1 METLYELLGALPND
15 DADGLRSAFRK
26 AVKGSHPDLHP
37 GDPLAGQKFR
47 QIVRANE
54 ILADGD
60 QRAAYDHL
68 LELARAEKATMSK
81 RAVTHAVY
89 KLASAVFA
97 SAVISIMA
105 VGAYEVLL
113 HMSARSIAHT
123 VQLPA
128 ILQKSSEVAAVA
140 TPETQ
145 EMGDHA
151 ADKPATTGKA
161 PDKTAST
168 GKSDA
173 AKPIDPDQAI
183 ASSALTFPID
193 ASGVLVA
200 MLEPTPAP
208 VPVSVP
214 PPAAGD
220 AKSFREHG
228 IVSYRNGDLNGAV
241 ADFDQAIQLDPK
253 FAAAYI
259 DRGIVLYR
267 LRKFDRAF
275 ADIAQAKRLE
285 KEGHGDKE
293 AHPDKDIR
301 MDRDIRPERDIRGS
315 LDSRPGRPMSLVM
328 RRPRLPPAGT
338 VVAPSSAMQRKP
350 VELVERA
357 N

>member
-15 DADGLRSAFRK
+15 DADGLRTAFRK
-26 AVKGSHPDLHP
+26 AVKGTHPDLHP

-68 LELARAEKATMSK
+68 LELARIEKATMSK

-113 HMSARSIAHT
+113 HMSARSIART

-128 ILQKSSEVAAVA
+128 ILQKSPEVAAVA
-140 TPETQ
+140 TAATQ
-145 EMGDHA
+145 ETGAHTA
-151 ADKPATTGKA
+151 AVDKPATTGKA
-161 PDKTAST
+161 PDKAAS
-168 GKSDA
+168 KSND
-173 AKPIDPDQAI
+173 IDQAI
-183 ASSALTFPID
+183 ASSALTFPVD

-200 MLEPTPAP
+200 MLEPIPAP
-208 VPVSVP
+208 IPLSVP
-214 PPAAGD
+214 PAAAGD

-228 IVSYRNGDLNGAV
+228 IVAYRNGDLTGAV

-285 KEGHGDKE
+285 KEGHADKDVR
-293 AHPDKDIR
+293 PDKDIR
-301 MDRDIRPERDIRGS
+301 LERDGRPDRDVRGS
-315 LDSRPGRPMSLVM
+315 LDSRTGKPMSLVM
-328 RRPRLPPAGT
+328 RRPRL
-338 VVAPSSAMQRKP
+338 SASMAASPVPRRP

-357 N
+357 NTP